1 MTKPSMS
8 PSDSSASEASPNTDA
23 PSGELAERGLRMP
36 AQRMPAEWE
45 PHAATW
51 LAWPHNLETWPGSL
65 ARAEDEFE
73 GLIRAI
79 ARFEPVH
86 VLAPDAELRSQVE
99 RRLAR
104 GSQHYPV
111 YVHEVPTDDSWLR
124 DTGPTF
130 AIRRSG
136 ELVAIDW
143 IFNAWGGKYAPWDR
157 DAAVASHVAR
167 IAGVPRQASSLTL
180 EGGALEVDGEGTLLA
195 TRSCVIDPARNPGIP
210 QERIERELRERLG
223 LTHIVWVEAAL
234 AGDDTDGH
242 IDNLVRF
249 VAPGRVV
256 CICTSDPRH
265 VDHAGLSALRSEIA
279 AARDA
284 RGRALEI
291 IDLPLPPRIELDGA
305 PLPASYANFL
315 IVNGGVIAPTFDVPS
330 DEGALELLRKC
341 FPARS
346 VVGVPCRTLVRGFG
360 GPHCLS
366 QQQPRVPGAAAGAAP
381 VTKA

>member
-1 MTKPSMS
+1 MPTRMPGEFAAHERTLIGW
-8 PSDSSASEASPNTDA
+8 PTRTEIYPAALLEEARDA
-23 PSGELAERGLRMP
+23 HAELAR
-36 AQRMPAEWE
+36 
-45 PHAATW
+45 
-51 LAWPHNLETWPGSL
+51 S
-65 ARAEDEFE
+65 
-73 GLIRAI
+73 I
-79 ARFEPVH
+79 ARFEPVTMI
-86 VLAPDAELRSQVE
+86 ARPEQATDAA
-99 RRLAR
+99 AR
-104 GSQHYPV
+104 CGSSI
-111 YVHEVPTDDSWLR
+111 EVVAIPIDDSWLR